1 MITNVIKRAKIGK
14 QCLVTG
20 LCVAVMAGCR
30 ISVPQ
35 AESSYRFVKD
45 LISSDDNSP
54 QGQQAIWLASVDEY
68 GAILRPYLS
77 GGFIVFANTDG
88 DAIAFDGWTIRSIVG
103 FGFAGPLLHLR

>member
-35 AESSYRFVKD
+35 AESSYKFVKD
-45 LISSDDNSP
+45 LICSD
-54 QGQQAIWLASVDEY
+54 EFT
-68 GAILRPYLS
+68 S
-77 GGFIVFANTDG
+77 GSAGNM
-88 DAIAFDGWTIRSIVG
+88 VG
-103 FGFAGPLLHLR
+103 VG